1 MHIIPYRTLSYR
13 NKRNLDITQYVTA
26 ICSLHVVF
34 ASQSSQKTRQTP
46 HTTCTCTP
54 TNTLKHTQPISA
66 SLSSPE
72 QSRSRW
78 PSSRR
83 ITSCRVQAVYS
94 TSWKKKSFFEG
105 DRTKRNLF
113 VCTLYMLLQC
123 THVDN
128 AHLLAH
134 MYECAWRE
142 QGATTVSSTIRII
155 FCIFPVVKKHT
166 YLNLVD

>member
-83 ITSCRVQAVYS
+83 ITSCRVQAVF
-94 TSWKKKSFFEG
+94 TARLEKK
-105 DRTKRNLF
+105 NLF
-113 VCTLYMLLQC
+113 LKETAQKGTYSCVHCTCCCSARMLTMHICLHIC
-123 THVDN
+123 TS
-128 AHLLAH
+128 APGGSRGPLLSAAQS
-134 MYECAWRE
+134 ELFF
-142 QGATTVSSTIRII
+142 VSSRW
-155 FCIFPVVKKHT
+155 
-166 YLNLVD
+166 